1 MTKNIISYQHFE
13 DTLGRISETEGTGE
27 IIVEGARFLLI
38 DLGWPMIIGGFVYAV
53 PGFFISY
60 FLTKSIATSHRKS
73 MARIAGMSYE
83 DWQTENETQH

>member
-1 MTKNIISYQHFE
+1 MEN
-13 DTLGRISETEGTGE
+13 
-27 IIVEGARFLLI
+27 IVEGTRFLLI

-60 FLTKSIATSHRKS
+60 FLTKNIATSHRKS

>member
-1 MTKNIISYQHFE
+1 
-13 DTLGRISETEGTGE
+13 
-27 IIVEGARFLLI
+27 
-38 DLGWPMIIGGFVYAV
+38 MIIGGFVYAV

-83 DWQTENETQH
+83 DWQTENETHH